1 MIPIGLVSLIGAN
14 TILQTSDEFSLRPKK
29 LLIKQVMNVIGNEPF
44 SIEGRGIC
52 HDYEGWRYLFKIYG
66 RVPAQSYT
74 DKVLGWIYPDE
85 ISKIDPEFTVI
96 LSEDRIP
103 LKEDLSNLLSIKEG
117 GYRAYIIK
125 NK

>member
-1 MIPIGLVSLIGAN
+1 MPI
-14 TILQTSDEFSLRPKK
+14 KK
-29 LLIKQVMNVIGNEPF
+29 NLEKIKKILIKKVMNILGENSF

-52 HDYEGWRYLFKIYG
+52 HDYEGWRYLFKVYG

-74 DKVLGWIYPDE
+74 DKNLGWLYPEE
-85 ISKIDPEFTVI
+85 ISKEPPKYTVI

-103 LKEDLSNLLSIKEG
+103 LKEDLSGNISIKEG

-125 NK
+125 NR